1 MEVNNNNEEIST
13 TNFCLPCS
21 LGYILEKKSKCVPC
35 IEGQYFLFKRNNYF
49 DSTCETCP
57 AGTYSNRRG
66 GTGLSGCRLCAY
78 DSFNSKTGQVYCE
91 HCPEGKTCLIGSTSP
106 MEYLDIKEEDIENSQ
121 AFLKYDNYP
130 EFLYQ
135 EQIFKNAT
143 FTAGLTI
150 LLGFTLFVSLIIFSS
165 TVL

>member
-1 MEVNNNNEEIST
+1 MEEDSRILKMYGNKLFFNYLEGSSSDKPIIVNFENNYVLRLNFERCNNNNEEISS

-21 LGYILEKKSKCVPC
+21 LGYILEKSKCIPC

-78 DSFNSKTGQVYCE
+78 DSYNSKTGQVYCE
-91 HCPEGKTCLIGSTSP
+91 PCPEGKICLIGSTSP
-106 MEYLDIKEEDIENSQ
+106 MEYLDIKEEDIEE
-121 AFLKYDNYP
+121 L
-130 EFLYQ
+130 EM
-135 EQIFKNAT
+135 ERR
-143 FTAGLTI
+143 
-150 LLGFTLFVSLIIFSS
+150 
-165 TVL
+165 